1 MSGRTTTRVLM
12 TGSTGNLGHKAT
24 VALKSTVGVSLT
36 RIGRN
41 GGNDP
46 DVITA
51 DLEVYDESWVQHFR
65 GVDTVLH
72 LAADPRAAGD
82 WDTVS
87 PLNIDLALNVM
98 RASRAAGVK
107 RFVFASSNWVL
118 GGYRFRDER
127 LHSALAPRPINPYG
141 ASKLF
146 VERYGKMVSD
156 EMGMAFLSLRIGYC
170 QPGDNRPGPHMAF
183 GIWGQ
188 QMWLGNQD
196 WAQSVVKSATAE
208 FDGFHAIN
216 IVSDNRGMR
225 WDLEEARAAIG
236 YEPVEH
242 HRPELSFTGWLKD
255 KAASLREK
263 LMPAGAAAP
272 PIGRRW

>member
-1 MSGRTTTRVLM
+1 MSVSATTRVLM

-24 VALKSTVGVSLT
+24 VALQAVDGLSLT

-41 GGNDP
+41 GGGDP
-46 DVITA
+46 EVTTA
-51 DLEVYDESWVQHFR
+51 NLEEYHESWVEHFN

-87 PLNIDLALNVM
+87 PLNIDLALNVL
-98 RASRAAGVK
+98 RASRHAGVK

-118 GGYRFRDER
+118 GGYRFRTDR
-127 LHSALAPRPINPYG
+127 LNSALAPRPINPYG

-146 VERYGKMVSD
+146 IERYGRMVSD
-156 EMGMAFLSLRIGYC
+156 ETGMAFLSLRIGYC
-170 QPGDNRPGPHMAF
+170 QPGENKPGSHMAF

-188 QMWLGNQD
+188 QMWLGNRD
-196 WAQSVVKSATAE
+196 WAQAVVKSATAQYS
-208 FDGFHAIN
+208 GFHAIN
-216 IVSDNRGMR
+216 IVSRNEGMR
-225 WDLEEARAAIG
+225 WDLEEAERAIG
-236 YEPVEH
+236 YQPIER

-255 KAASLREK
+255 RSACLREK
-263 LMPAGAAAP
+263 VAPAGASAP
-272 PIGRRW
+272 PLGRRW